1 MQLAKVIGS
10 MVSTR
15 KSDRLHG
22 LKLLVAVPIDMDT
35 FEEKGAPFITVDTV
49 GAGEGEIVMWAGGSS
64 SRQTDLTTNKPV
76 DSSIVGIVDFVDILG
91 KRVYDKG
98 LKVRHLTLEGE
109 MTGEELI
116 ALDAAD
122 AGIGDIVLV
131 NNDGGAAQMI
141 TGDKTLIA
149 SVTICGVV
157 DCYTWQG
164 KHVACH

>member
-1 MQLAKVIGS
+1 MMSDIVHAHYPDIEDHLLDKAMGAFYQVRDLPTVAKKP
-10 MVSTR
+10 ST
-15 KSDRLHG
+15 SELIDW

-98 LKVRHLTLEGE
+98 
-109 MTGEELI
+109 
-116 ALDAAD
+116 
-122 AGIGDIVLV
+122 
-131 NNDGGAAQMI
+131 N
-141 TGDKTLIA
+141 A
-149 SVTICGVV
+149 S
-157 DCYTWQG
+157 
-164 KHVACH
+164 

>member
-35 FEEKGAPFITVDTV
+35 FEETVDTV

-98 LKVRHLTLEGE
+98 
-109 MTGEELI
+109 
-116 ALDAAD
+116 
-122 AGIGDIVLV
+122 
-131 NNDGGAAQMI
+131 N
-141 TGDKTLIA
+141 A
-149 SVTICGVV
+149 S
-157 DCYTWQG
+157 
-164 KHVACH
+164 

>member
-35 FEEKGAPFITVDTV
+35 FEEK

-98 LKVRHLTLEGE
+98 
-109 MTGEELI
+109 
-116 ALDAAD
+116 
-122 AGIGDIVLV
+122 
-131 NNDGGAAQMI
+131 N
-141 TGDKTLIA
+141 A
-149 SVTICGVV
+149 S
-157 DCYTWQG
+157 
-164 KHVACH
+164 